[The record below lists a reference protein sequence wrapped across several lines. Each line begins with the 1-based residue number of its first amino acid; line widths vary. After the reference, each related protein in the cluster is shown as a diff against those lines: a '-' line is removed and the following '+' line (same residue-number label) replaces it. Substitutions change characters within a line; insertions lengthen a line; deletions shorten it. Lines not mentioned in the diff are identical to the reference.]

1 MKLLADKSRL
11 LCKMKLPVLFH
22 PGRKNEARH
31 KFHIYKL
38 HANENLEERDAW
50 SAFVTTGI
58 PVSQHLLQDTLREY
72 EVSGIQ
78 DALMRM
84 NPHFLSATSVV
95 KFFCTTCEVRCFA
108 NEQALIFA
116 GAYKDFKFAAVLKA

>member
-22 PGRKNEARH
+22 PGHNKEVRN
-31 KFHIYKL
+31 KFHVYKL
-38 HANENLEERDAW
+38 DANEDLDEWDAW
-50 SAFVTTGI
+50 SAFVTTDH
-58 PVSQHLLQDTLREY
+58 PASQHLLQDTLREY

-95 KFFCTTCEVRCFA
+95 NFFCSTCEVRCFA
-108 NEQALIFA
+108 SEQALIFA
-116 GAYKDFKFAAVLKA
+116 GGYEELKFAAVFKA